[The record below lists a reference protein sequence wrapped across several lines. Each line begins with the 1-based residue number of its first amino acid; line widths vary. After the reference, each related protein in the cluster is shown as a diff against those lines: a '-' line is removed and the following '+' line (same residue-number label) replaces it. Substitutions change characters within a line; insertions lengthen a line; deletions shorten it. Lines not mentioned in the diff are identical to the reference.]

1 METRYDWGPCPYGMP
16 SKHEVNAFACARLEG
31 ADYERALAD
40 GWRRSGSV
48 FYRNRCAVCDA
59 CVPIRVDAAGLEAT
73 KGQRRAIRANADVTV
88 SLEARAFTEEDFSL
102 TRRYLLARH
111 PEEANGLGEA
121 EYRAS
126 YIESPVAG
134 AIARYRTADGRLVA
148 AGYLDLLPDGL
159 SSVYFAFDPAESPR
173 SLGVFS
179 VFAESRIARELGKRW
194 YYLGFWM
201 ADCRKMAYKAGFR
214 PHEIA
219 RGGVWLAP
227 RDEGV

>member
-227 RDEGV
+227 RDEGA

>member
-1 METRYDWGPCPYGMP
+1 
-16 SKHEVNAFACARLEG
+16 VL
-31 ADYERALAD
+31 
-40 GWRRSGSV
+40 
-48 FYRNRCAVCDA
+48 YRNRCAACDA
-59 CVPIRVDAAGLEAT
+59 CVPIRVDAAALEAT

-88 SLEARAFTEEDFSL
+88 SLEERAFSAEDYAL
-102 TRRYLLARH
+102 MKRYLLARH
-111 PEEANGLGEA
+111 PEEAAALGEE
-121 EYRAS
+121 EYRKA
-126 YIESPVAG
+126 YVESPVAG

-159 SSVYFAFDPAESPR
+159 SSVYFAFDPDESRR

-194 YYLGFWM
+194 YYLGFWV
-201 ADCRKMAYKAGFR
+201 AGCRKMAYKAGFR

-227 RDEGV
+227 REEGA